1 MDDKK
6 HQTKVL
12 LHARFEDGKLILPS
26 KEEEKIKIDKH
37 EKSEGMNLD
46 YLFVLKAI
54 QELPFGVGRNLLI
67 DFLQGKR
74 SNKSVVRNKLH
85 LKKNFGS
92 LAYEKEEIFGL
103 IDNLLLNDLIGLK
116 SVNTNRLW
124 KVLELTTKGRQ
135 EIENPSLYKRKL
147 AFNFKE
153 IKTEITDE
161 DRLHFKKFEVFLSKF
176 NDEQKKSIICTN
188 KHVLCIAGAGSGKT
202 TVLTKRVEFLVK
214 NHLVD
219 PKKILAITFT
229 RKARQEMIKRLSKAE
244 TLDQVMVETFNSFCE
259 KTLRTHNNF
268 LYDKP
273 IRVVT
278 YKDKVVMINKALS
291 KLNTNIQNA
300 INVYFSDSQIKGK
313 TDEQLANIFRNDCF
327 FIRDYFKFKNRKV
340 VESSFETSKSEHKKS
355 VKLVIGVCNYIEAH
369 MKRYG
374 LRDFA
379 DQLIDTIRLF
389 ENYPELI
396 PKFDHMLIDE
406 YQDVNS
412 TQIHLIDLLLPENL
426 FCVGDPRQSIYG
438 WRGSDIRYILNFE
451 DKYPDCD
458 IITLTKNY
466 RSTKHI
472 VDLINN
478 SIKTMRLAD
487 LHSSLD
493 GKKDIHL
500 LKFESENEEY
510 DFALQKILESDVSRN
525 EIFVLARTN
534 RQLNEFSELLKKKDV
549 SHVIRSDEV
558 RRSVDARKDDVTL
571 ATIHGIKGLEAEM
584 VFVVG
589 CNGVNF
595 PCKGSEHPI
604 IEMIKVEEYD
614 KEEEERR
621 LFYVAMSRAK
631 NSLYLT
637 YFGKKP
643 TYFITKNM
651 KKMIEK
657 KEMPAKPPKDIK
669 EIIEQSN
676 DVITRLKDWRGE
688 ISKIQ
693 NVPPYIIMRNRTLA
707 DIAEKMPQEPK
718 DLEDIYGIGPKKI
731 EKYGKEILSIIN
743 E

>member
-1 MDDKK
+1 
-6 HQTKVL
+6 
-12 LHARFEDGKLILPS
+12 
-26 KEEEKIKIDKH
+26 
-37 EKSEGMNLD
+37 
-46 YLFVLKAI
+46 
-54 QELPFGVGRNLLI
+54 
-67 DFLQGKR
+67 
-74 SNKSVVRNKLH
+74 
-85 LKKNFGS
+85 
-92 LAYEKEEIFGL
+92 
-103 IDNLLLNDLIGLK
+103 
-116 SVNTNRLW
+116 
-124 KVLELTTKGRQ
+124 
-135 EIENPSLYKRKL
+135 
-147 AFNFKE
+147 
-153 IKTEITDE
+153 
-161 DRLHFKKFEVFLSKF
+161 
-176 NDEQKKSIICTN
+176 
-188 KHVLCIAGAGSGKT
+188 
-202 TVLTKRVEFLVK
+202 
-214 NHLVD
+214 LVD

-244 TLDQVMVETFNSFCE
+244 NLDQVMVETFNSFCE

-313 TDEQLANIFRNDCF
+313 TDEQLANIFRNDCSDEQLANIFRNDCF

-396 PKFDHMLIDE
+396 PKFDHILIDE

-466 RSTKHI
+466 RSTTHI
-472 VDLINN
+472 VDLINT
-478 SIKTMRLAD
+478 SIKNMRLAD
-487 LHSSLD
+487 LRSSLD
-493 GKKDIHL
+493 GEKDIHL

-510 DFALQKILESDVSRN
+510 DFVLQKILESDVSRD

-549 SHVIRSDEV
+549 SHIIRNDEV
-558 RRSVDARKDDVTL
+558 RRSVDAGKDDVTL

-595 PCKGSEHPI
+595 PCKGSEHPV
-604 IEMIKVEEYD
+604 IEMIKVDEYD

-637 YFGKKP
+637 YSGKKP
-643 TYFITKNM
+643 TYFITKTM

-657 KEMPAKPPKDIK
+657 KEMLAKPKKEVK
-669 EIIEQSN
+669 EIIGQSS
-676 DVITRLKDWRGE
+676 DVITRLKDWRSE
-688 ISKIQ
+688 VSKIQ
-693 NVPPYIIMRNRTLA
+693 NAPPYIIMCNKTLE
-707 DIAEKMPQEPK
+707 DIAEKMPQEPE